1 SVCRD
6 RAVRPRPRTSPAS
19 SWRST
24 GQRGLSGMTPLSHFS
39 RTGCQNARVQ
49 SDDVQVLLIEDDSA
63 LAQMYRIK
71 LERDG
76 YTVRVA
82 GDGEEALRLI
92 DDQMPDL
99 IFLDIRLPKMDGLAF
114 LEQLRAVERTRNIP
128 VVIVSNYSEQELVS
142 RGLQLGAL
150 EYLVKSQTTPGRLS
164 EGVP

>member
-1 SVCRD
+1 
-6 RAVRPRPRTSPAS
+6 
-19 SWRST
+19 
-24 GQRGLSGMTPLSHFS
+24 
-39 RTGCQNARVQ
+39 VQ
-49 SDDVQVLLIEDDSA
+49 SDEVQVLLIEDDSA

-82 GDGEEALRLI
+82 GEGEEAQRLI
-92 DDQMPDL
+92 DEQLPDL
-99 IFLDIRLPKMDGLAF
+99 IFLDIRLPKMDGLVF
-114 LEQLRAVERTRNIP
+114 LEHLRSVERTRNIP

-164 EGVP
+164 EGVPEWSRPYFYSNPSEGNGNS